1 MQIWREKVPKR
12 NGTNV
17 TMPVILMILISFI
30 FSTNFKFEQP
40 PGHVFDRLSKTAPW
54 VMLNQHYT
62 VFTPSTTDDTMESYI
77 GFTQNTTYANTI
89 NEVLQFQTLFS
100 QEQ

>member
-1 MQIWREKVPKR
+1 MQIWGEKVPKR

-54 VMLNQHYT
+54 VMS
-62 VFTPSTTDDTMESYI
+62 STLHCVHTEHH
-77 GFTQNTTYANTI
+77 
-89 NEVLQFQTLFS
+89 
-100 QEQ
+100 